1 MTPPTRKSSADDH
14 RNMLAGAIGN
24 AIEFYD
30 FMIYAYLAP
39 FFAVKFFPSYDP
51 VTGLIATYG
60 GFAAGML
67 MRPVGGMLIGN
78 IGDRIGRALALQL
91 TVLLISVPTFL
102 IGLLPGYDVI
112 GLGAPLLLVLMR
124 MVQGLS
130 LGGEYS
136 AAVVFLVERAPPHQR
151 GFSGS
156 FSPLG
161 ATLGF
166 FLGSAVVFICVQ
178 AVSPVAMYEWGW
190 RIPFLASA
198 LLTLIGFYVRR
209 GIAPDERRAPAEMP
223 AAPVREAL
231 KDHWREMLAIGLANA
246 VAGVMAFV
254 GLMFIVTWS
263 VTEAG
268 VSHSLALMVNLASLL
283 FCAVFVTL
291 SGKVSDQIGWKRT
304 VMIGATISLFGA
316 WPAFM
321 LVKTGSLPLML
332 IGALII
338 ALAHGLFTGPFCAC
352 MAGLVPQRLRVTV
365 IAFGYSMSMGI
376 FGGLSPMLSE
386 YLVGKLGFTMAPAL
400 MVSAAALVS
409 LMTMLLHPVWRKSV
423 NRLPEDSERA

>member
-1 MTPPTRKSSADDH
+1 MATPATTSRASGH
-14 RNMLAGAIGN
+14 RNMLAGAVGN

-39 FFAVKFFPSYDP
+39 FFAVQFFPSYDP

-67 MRPVGGMLIGN
+67 MRPIGGMLIGT

-102 IGLLPGYDVI
+102 IGLLPGYEII
-112 GLGAPLLLVLMR
+112 GIWAPLLLILMR

-136 AAVVFLVERAPPHQR
+136 ASVVFLVERSPPRQR

-161 ATLGF
+161 AVLGF
-166 FLGSAVVFICVQ
+166 FLGASVVFACVS

-190 RIPFLASA
+190 RIPFIASA
-198 LLTLIGFYVRR
+198 VLTLVGVYVRK
-209 GIAPDERRAPAEMP
+209 GIAPDESRAAAELPAS
-223 AAPVREAL
+223 PVMEAL
-231 KDHWREMLAIGLANA
+231 TQHWREMLAMGLANT
-246 VAGVMAFV
+246 VSGVMAFV
-254 GLMFIVTWS
+254 GLMYVVTWTVS
-263 VTEAG
+263 EAG
-268 VSHSLALMVNLASLL
+268 VPHALALIVNLASLL
-283 FCAVFVTL
+283 LCGVFVLIAGKL
-291 SGKVSDQIGWKRT
+291 SDRIGWRQT
-304 VMIGATISLFGA
+304 VMIGASIALVGA

-321 LVKTGSLPLML
+321 LLKTGSLPLML
-332 IGALII
+332 AGAAII
-338 ALAHGLFTGPFCAC
+338 ALAHGMFTGPFCAC
-352 MAGLVPQRLRVTV
+352 MAGLVTRRLRVTV

-376 FGGLSPMLSE
+376 FGGLSPMVTE
-386 YLVGKLGFTMAPAL
+386 YLVGRLGFSMAPAL
-400 MVSAAALVS
+400 LISAAALVS
-409 LMTMLLHPVWRKSV
+409 LLTLLFHPLWRRSS
-423 NRLPEDSERA
+423 NRLPED

>member
-1 MTPPTRKSSADDH
+1 MATPATTSRASGH
-14 RNMLAGAIGN
+14 RNMLAGAVGN

-39 FFAVKFFPSYDP
+39 FFAVQFFPSYDP

-67 MRPVGGMLIGN
+67 MRPIGGMLIGT

-102 IGLLPGYDVI
+102 IGLLPGYEII
-112 GLGAPLLLVLMR
+112 GIWAPLLLILMR

-136 AAVVFLVERAPPHQR
+136 ASVVFLVERSPPRHR

-161 ATLGF
+161 AVLGF
-166 FLGSAVVFICVQ
+166 FLGASVVFACVS

-190 RIPFLASA
+190 RTPFIASA
-198 LLTLIGFYVRR
+198 VLTLVGVYVRK
-209 GIAPDERRAPAEMP
+209 GIAPDESRAAAELPAS
-223 AAPVREAL
+223 PVMEAL
-231 KDHWREMLAIGLANA
+231 TQHWREMLAMGLANA

-254 GLMFIVTWS
+254 GLMYVVTWTVS
-263 VTEAG
+263 EAG
-268 VSHSLALMVNLASLL
+268 VPHALALIVNLASLL
-283 FCAVFVTL
+283 LCGVFVLIAGKL
-291 SGKVSDQIGWKRT
+291 SDRIGWRQT
-304 VMIGATISLFGA
+304 VMIGASIALVGA

-321 LVKTGSLPLML
+321 LLKTGSLPLML
-332 IGALII
+332 AGAAII
-338 ALAHGLFTGPFCAC
+338 ALARG
-352 MAGLVPQRLRVTV
+352 
-365 IAFGYSMSMGI
+365 
-376 FGGLSPMLSE
+376 
-386 YLVGKLGFTMAPAL
+386 
-400 MVSAAALVS
+400 
-409 LMTMLLHPVWRKSV
+409 
-423 NRLPEDSERA
+423 